1 MAFTTLNGATLTSLD
16 KLLKEWYL
24 PPVIESL
31 NNDVLLLQRLDVNN
45 EQLQGRRAVVPIHTT
60 RAAGVGARA
69 EGAPLP
75 DAGSQVYA
83 NAYFDLTA
91 EYGTVRVTGLS
102 IVKTASDA
110 GAFLQALKSELDLK
124 RNDLRKDLARQLYG
138 DGTGAICACGTTTAS
153 AVVVLGVGCY

>member
-31 NNDVLLLQRLDVNN
+31 NNDVLLLARLDVNN

-83 NAYFDLTA
+83 NAYYDLTTGVRHGSC
-91 EYGTVRVTGLS
+91 YGSVDRQDGFRCRCVP
-102 IVKTASDA
+102 A
-110 GAFLQALKSELDLK
+110 GSQ
-124 RNDLRKDLARQLYG
+124 
-138 DGTGAICACGTTTAS
+138 
-153 AVVVLGVGCY
+153 V